1 MSRRVHHSVCPLDCP
16 DRCSLDVV
24 VEAGRVVS
32 IDANGLSP
40 ITGGF
45 ICSKVRGFT
54 KRLYGA
60 DRLLYPMKRVGPKGA
75 AEFERIAWDEAI
87 ETIASRLTAIR
98 DRDGGEAILP
108 YFYGGSNGLISE
120 GVMDRRFFRRLG
132 ASRLARTLCASATS
146 LAALSLYPKMACA
159 DLPDFAHARCI
170 VLWGANPNQSNI
182 HLVPY
187 LREAKRR
194 GATIVLV
201 DPRATMPESLVDM
214 HIAVYPGTDL
224 VLALAVMRH
233 LDECGRVDRAF
244 LREHTSGAEA
254 LLARARETSIER
266 AAEIT
271 RVPASEIRRFAE
283 TYAAADPAIIRC
295 GWGLERNRNGDS
307 AVASVIALPAIAGKF
322 GVRGGGFALST
333 GAAYRFDPQSAIR
346 IPEPNTRVVNMSRLG
361 RALTD
366 LADPPVK
373 ALFVYDCNPVATAP
387 DQNWIERGLRRDDL
401 FTVVHEQV
409 MTDTARFA
417 DIVLPATT
425 FLEHHE
431 ISRAYG
437 SYGLFISEPAIAPAG
452 EAIPNEVLFA
462 RLAKAMG
469 FREPEFLEDTEA
481 LARVIAT
488 SFQGPLAGKVD
499 LESLRRSRRIG
510 FDFPG
515 ESPIQFATS
524 FPANADR
531 KARLFPEEL
540 GAEPYRYIPDPRP
553 ERYPLALI
561 SPATSKSISSTLG
574 EYNFGEVFL
583 AIHPLDAEE
592 RGIADRAWVRAHN
605 ERGDVV
611 VRAAHDARLMRG
623 VVSLPKGFWKKGA
636 ANGMVATA
644 LVPDDVTAAS
654 GNACYNDARVEVSA
668 APEPRARAPHLVAAT
683 SAPSA

>member
-1 MSRRVHHSVCPLDCP
+1 MSALTRHSVCPLDCP
-16 DRCSLDVV
+16 DRCSLDVT

-32 IDANGLSP
+32 IGANGLSP
-40 ITGGF
+40 ITNGF
-45 ICSKVRGFT
+45 ICSKVRGFA
-54 KRLYGA
+54 KRLYGP
-60 DRLLYPMKRVGPKGA
+60 DRLLYPMKRVGAKGA
-75 AEFERIAWDEAI
+75 AEFARITWDEAI
-87 ETIASRLTAIR
+87 ETIVSRFNAILE
-98 DRDGGEAILP
+98 RDGGEAILP
-108 YFYGGSNGLISE
+108 YFYGGSNGLLSE

-146 LAALSLYPKMACA
+146 LATLALYPKMACA

-170 VLWGANPNQSNI
+170 VIWGANPNQSNI

-201 DPRATMPESLVDM
+201 DPRATMSDNLVDI
-214 HIAVYPGTDL
+214 HIPVYPGTDV
-224 VLALAVMRH
+224 VLALAVMRY
-233 LDECGRVDRAF
+233 LEERGFVDREF
-244 LREHTSGAEA
+244 LREHTTGGEA
-254 LLARARETSIER
+254 LLARARETTIER

-271 RVPASEIRRFAE
+271 HVPASAIEHFAE
-283 TYAAADPAIIRC
+283 TYASADPAIIRC
-295 GWGLERNRNGDS
+295 GWGLERNRNGDA
-307 AVASVIALPAIAGKF
+307 AVAAVIALPAIAGKF

-333 GAAYRFDPQSAIR
+333 GGAYRFDAQGAIR
-346 IPEPNTRVVNMSRLG
+346 TPEPNTRIVNMSRLG
-361 RALTD
+361 RTLTD
-366 LADPPVK
+366 VTDPPVK

-387 DQNWIERGLRRDDL
+387 DQNWIERGLRREDL

-417 DIVLPATT
+417 DILLPATT

-437 SYGLFISEPAIAPAG
+437 SYGLFISEPVIEPVG

-462 RLAKAMG
+462 RLAQAMG

-481 LARVIAT
+481 LSRVIAS

-499 LESLRRSRRIG
+499 LDSLRQSRRIG

-515 ESPIQFATS
+515 ESPIQFKTS
-524 FPANADR
+524 FPVNDDR
-531 KARLFPEEL
+531 KAHLFPPEL
-540 GAEPYRYIPDPRP
+540 GAEPYRYIPDSR
-553 ERYPLALI
+553 RAQFPLAMI

-583 AIHPLDAEE
+583 DIHPGDAAQ
-592 RGIADRAWVRAHN
+592 RGVADGGWVRVHN
-605 ERGDVV
+605 ERGEVI
-611 VRAAHDARLMRG
+611 VRAAHNARLMPG
-623 VVSLPKGFWKKGA
+623 VVSLPKGFWKKSS
-636 ANGMVATA
+636 ANGGVASA

-654 GNACYNDARVEVSA
+654 GNACYNDARVDVCAIAEPQSHARRSDASA
-668 APEPRARAPHLVAAT
+668 TTAL
-683 SAPSA
+683 S